1 MQTRTNET
9 ISFNYQLIPCTN
21 LKDFLTTRY
30 TIVYEAI
37 RLIEGIPL
45 FWEGHWNR
53 LTNSLDAINSTIILQ
68 KEKFEENLA
77 LLITQNEYLNTNIRI
92 EIFGENILMYAISA
106 VYPILSNYEN
116 GVEVNFINA
125 IRPNPTRKIL
135 RRSWAKMME
144 LKINNS
150 GVFESLMINDQ
161 GLITE
166 GSHTNVFFIKGNT
179 LYSAEESLIL
189 PGITRIE
196 ILHIAENK
204 SAPLVYIPV
213 IPKDVINFDAA
224 FLCATSLHI
233 LPISKINEQSFDIN
247 NDLMRSLMLDFQ
259 DLIRYELA
267 DVKTKWGK

>member
-1 MQTRTNET
+1 MQTSTNET
-9 ISFNYQLIPCTN
+9 ISFNYQLIPRAN
-21 LKDFLTTRY
+21 LKAYLNTRY

-37 RLIEGIPL
+37 RLIDGIPL
-45 FWEGHWNR
+45 FWDGHWNR
-53 LTNSLDAINSTIILQ
+53 LINSLLAINSEIILQ

-92 EIFGENILMYAISA
+92 EIFGKNILMYAISA
-106 VYPILSNYEN
+106 VYPTSSNYEK
-116 GVEVNFINA
+116 GVEVNFIDA
-125 IRPNPTRKIL
+125 VRPNPTRKIL
-135 RRSWAKMME
+135 RRSWKKMME
-144 LKINNS
+144 LKINKS
-150 GVFESLMINDQ
+150 GVFESLMINDH

-179 LYSAEESLIL
+179 LYSAHESLIL

-204 SAPLVYIPV
+204 SIPF
-213 IPKDVINFDAA
+213 IYLPIYQKDVVNFDAA

-247 NDLMRSLMLDFQ
+247 NDLMRSLVLDFQ
-259 DLIRYELA
+259 DHITQELA